1 MSINVIYVILSIL
14 LFFLFRNLK
23 CKKNSTDIFFSY
35 HEPKNVVFT
44 SKQLLISYNELVYNF
59 MKEKSINVVEF
70 YKVFELLTVHTLIN
84 WVIET
89 IEEKEDSKKIKN
101 HVRILNLIDKYTCS
115 FIIDDFFIDEIQIS
129 FIHRLI
135 ESLRFLHH
143 DNIFLIYKYVE
154 NIYNDNIYF
163 HNQIKS
169 QIPFSPSI
177 STLQIDYL
185 KLQFYL
191 DFVKT
196 KNLYFLQYI

>member
-1 MSINVIYVILSIL
+1 
-14 LFFLFRNLK
+14 
-23 CKKNSTDIFFSY
+23 
-35 HEPKNVVFT
+35 
-44 SKQLLISYNELVYNF
+44 

-70 YKVFELLTVHTLIN
+70 YKLFEILTVHTLIN

-154 NIYNDNIYF
+154 NIYNDNINRSF
-163 HNQIKS
+163 HLVQVFPPYK
-169 QIPFSPSI
+169 
-177 STLQIDYL
+177 
-185 KLQFYL
+185 
-191 DFVKT
+191 
-196 KNLYFLQYI
+196 